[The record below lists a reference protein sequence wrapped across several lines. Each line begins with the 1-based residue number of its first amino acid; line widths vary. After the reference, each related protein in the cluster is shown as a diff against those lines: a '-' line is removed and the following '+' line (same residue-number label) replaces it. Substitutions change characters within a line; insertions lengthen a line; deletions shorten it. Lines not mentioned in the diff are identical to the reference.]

1 MKSKNYVT
9 KNSGGGCGCGSGN
22 PIVYGQNGGGCA
34 ACSKMEGGEFT
45 IDPTSYFSQNNY
57 PLNSHNVDPMMQTNS
72 SRMEGVP
79 ISNTLNNTGSNDIL
93 LGGKKRKHKHKKSKR
108 TKSKKNKT
116 KQTKRNKTKSKR
128 NKTKQTKRNKTQ
140 RGGINLG
147 YVGQNSLLG
156 HGQYGTWFGA
166 PTTNTPDWNS
176 SIFTNPVNQNTTGY
190 SEYNPYLV

>member
-1 MKSKNYVT
+1 MKSKNYVV

-22 PIVYGQNGGGCA
+22 PIIFGKVGGGCA
-34 ACSKMEGGEFT
+34 SCSKMEGGEFT
-45 IDPTSYFSQNNY
+45 INPTSYFSQNNY
-57 PLNSHNVDPMMQTNS
+57 PLNSYNTDPMMQTNS

-79 ISNTLNNTGSNDIL
+79 ISNNLNITGSNNIL
-93 LGGKKRKHKHKKSKR
+93 LGGKKKRRNKKSKR
-108 TKSKKNKT
+108 TK
-116 KQTKRNKTKSKR
+116 RNKSKR
-128 NKTKQTKRNKTQ
+128 TKRKRTKRSKKKTQ

-166 PTTNTPDWNS
+166 PTTNTPEWNS